1 MKVLQIN
8 TSSQGG
14 AGIVAS
20 VLNHEL
26 NKIGVNSSILNL
38 MSGGLR
44 DDLFAHPFLTMA
56 AGIDEFAVKTPGV
69 PTQLSHLRSLQSRV
83 MIDQIADFD
92 VIHLHWIEGF
102 LNSHDLGRI
111 LSRGQKIVW
120 TIHDM
125 RPFTAACHHAGSCSG
140 FAHDCSNC
148 PQARLQFRKSVKLN
162 LSKRVGILG
171 QAKNKIHFVSP
182 SNWLADLAA
191 KSTLVKGSP
200 LRVIGNPINSIFF
213 NLVDKQIARQKLQ
226 IDEESLIIT
235 IVAKNLDDPNKQVQE
250 MIDQFEK
257 FASKSNS
264 RAQLLL
270 VGDGGGGLRTNP
282 LVRKLG
288 NLAPASLRDVY
299 CATNLILSGS
309 LVESFGLTLAESGAL
324 GVPSLTRIGH
334 AASEGIVD
342 GLNGFTF
349 AESVKLPEKLLRIFA
364 LKPGQLEKIGA
375 NARGHFTG
383 TSHPATVSKSYA
395 KLYEE
400 ALR

>member
-20 VLNHEL
+20 VLNNEL

-44 DDLFAHPFLTMA
+44 EDPFAHPFLTMA
-56 AGIDEFAVKTPGV
+56 ASIDEFAVKTPGV
-69 PTQLSHLRSLQSRV
+69 PTQLSHLRSHQSRV

-102 LNSHDLGRI
+102 LNSHDLSRI

-148 PQARLQFRKSVKLN
+148 PQARPQFRKSVKLN
-162 LSKRVGILG
+162 LTRRVGILG
-171 QAKNKIHFVSP
+171 QVKNKIHFVSP

-191 KSTLVKGSP
+191 KSTLVNGSP

-213 NLVDKQIARQKLQ
+213 NVVDKRIARQKLQ
-226 IDEESLIIT
+226 IDEQSLVVT

-250 MIDQFEK
+250 MIDQFET

-270 VGDGGGGLRTNP
+270 VGDGGRGLRANS

-309 LVESFGLTLAESGAL
+309 FVESFGLTLAEAGAL
-324 GVPSLTRIGH
+324 GVPSLTSVGH
-334 AASEGIVD
+334 AASEGWVD

-349 AESVKLPEKLLRIFA
+349 SDVAKLPEKLFGIFE
-364 LKPGQLEKIGA
+364 LSEEERLKIGS
-375 NARGHFTG
+375 NATDHFTN
-383 TSHPATVSKSYA
+383 TSHPSTVSKLYA
-395 KLYEE
+395 QLYEDV
-400 ALR
+400 LS

>member
-1 MKVLQIN
+1 
-8 TSSQGG
+8 
-14 AGIVAS
+14 
-20 VLNHEL
+20 
-26 NKIGVNSSILNL
+26 

-44 DDLFAHPFLTMA
+44 EDPFAHPFLTFA
-56 AGIDEFAVKTPGV
+56 AGVDEYAVKTPGV
-69 PTQLSHLRSLQSRV
+69 LTQLSHLRSHQSRV
-83 MIDQIADFD
+83 MIDEIADFD

-102 LNSHDLGRI
+102 LNSRDLDRI

-125 RPFTAACHHAGSCSG
+125 RPFTGACHHAGSCTG
-140 FAHDCSNC
+140 FAQDCSNC
-148 PQARLQFRKSVKLN
+148 PQARPPFRKSVELN
-162 LSKRVGILG
+162 LTKRVGILEQG
-171 QAKNKIHFVSP
+171 KNKISFVSP

-213 NLVDKQIARQKLQ
+213 ELVDKRIARQRLQ
-226 IDEESLIIT
+226 IDEQSLVIT

-250 MIDQFEK
+250 MFDQFEK

-270 VGDGGGGLRTNP
+270 VGDGGGDLRTNP

-288 NLAPASLRDVY
+288 NLEPASLRDVY

-309 LVESFGLTLAESGAL
+309 LAESFGLTLAEAGAL
-324 GVPSLTRIGH
+324 GVPSLTSIGH
-334 AASEGIVD
+334 AASEGLVD

-349 AESVKLPEKLLRIFA
+349 AEVSQLPEKLSEIFA
-364 LKPGQLEKIGA
+364 LSEEEFSKIGS
-375 NARGHFTG
+375 NASQHFTN
-383 TSHPATVSKSYA
+383 TSHPSTVSKSYA

-400 ALR
+400 VLR

>member
-1 MKVLQIN
+1 VKVLQIN

-26 NKIGVNSSILNL
+26 NKLGINSAILNL
-38 MSGGLR
+38 MNGGLR
-44 DDLFAHPFLTMA
+44 QDPFTYPFLTVA
-56 AGIDEFAVKTPGV
+56 AGIDEYAVKTPGV
-69 PTQLSHLRSLQSRV
+69 PTQLSHLRSHQSRI
-83 MIDQIADFD
+83 MIDEIADFD
-92 VIHLHWIEGF
+92 IVHLHWIEGF

-125 RPFTAACHHAGSCSG
+125 RPFTGACHHAGSCTG

-148 PQARLQFRKSVKLN
+148 PQARPPFRNSVKLN
-162 LSKRVGILG
+162 LTKRAEILE
-171 QAKNKIHFVSP
+171 QAKNKINFVSP

-191 KSTLVKGSP
+191 KSALVKGSP
-200 LRVIGNPINSIFF
+200 LRVIGNPINTIFF
-213 NLVDKQIARQKLQ
+213 NVVDKQTARQKLK
-226 IDEESLIIT
+226 IDEQSLIIS

-257 FASKSNS
+257 FASKLNS

-270 VGDGGGGLRTNP
+270 VGDGGGGLRTNS

-288 NLAPASLRDVY
+288 NLEPASLRDVY

-309 LVESFGLTLAESGAL
+309 LVESFGLTLAEAGAL
-324 GVPSLTRIGH
+324 GVPSLTSIGH
-334 AASEGIVD
+334 AASEGLVD

-349 AESVKLPEKLLRIFA
+349 TEVAQVPEKLFRIFA
-364 LKPGQLEKIGA
+364 LSEEEISKIGN
-375 NARGHFTG
+375 NAAQHFTN
-383 TSHPATVSKSYA
+383 TSHPSTASKSYA

-400 ALR
+400 VLR